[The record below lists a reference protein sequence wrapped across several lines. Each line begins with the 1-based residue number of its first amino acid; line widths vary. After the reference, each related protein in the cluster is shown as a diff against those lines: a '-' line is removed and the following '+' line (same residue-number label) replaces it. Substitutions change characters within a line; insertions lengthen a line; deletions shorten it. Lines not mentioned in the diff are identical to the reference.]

1 MEADSSSD
9 IFYEITKYYSLHP
22 EENHVSYFSRA
33 IGKSKG
39 WNRYQVI
46 NNFGKYL
53 AQTEEN
59 VMIEGLPVLEYFGT
73 QLEKRHLKNAI
84 NNCYKAIQTELK
96 SKIEKKEAEL
106 KEGTKNK
113 MLQAERSQL
122 ERSIQNLKELK
133 DKVSN
138 SQDKLA
144 HGADK

>member
-1 MEADSSSD
+1 VKTVGLEGFNNLSTIISSTRGTSD
-9 IFYEITKYYSLHP
+9 IPKAFDSM
-22 EENHVSYFSRA
+22 V
-33 IGKSKG
+33 GKFQE
-39 WNRYQVI
+39 R
-46 NNFGKYL
+46 L
-53 AQTEEN
+53 
-59 VMIEGLPVLEYFGT
+59 
-73 QLEKRHLKNAI
+73 
-84 NNCYKAIQTELK
+84 
-96 SKIEKKEAEL
+96 KIEKKEAEL